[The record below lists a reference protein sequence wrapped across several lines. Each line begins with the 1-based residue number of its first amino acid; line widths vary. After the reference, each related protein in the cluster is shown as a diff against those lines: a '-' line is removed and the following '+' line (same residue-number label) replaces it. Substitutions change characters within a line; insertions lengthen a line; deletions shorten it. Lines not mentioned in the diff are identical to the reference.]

1 MRDSHGRNINYL
13 RLSITNRCNFDCFF
27 CSSNSSFVH
36 EITLQE
42 LQILSELFSRLGIE
56 HVRLTGGEPTLR
68 EDLPEIVE
76 LLSRRFR
83 VLITTNGSRLKDLA
97 KLFKKFDVRAINL
110 SFHSLRE
117 EIFYKITHSNLKDVL
132 DGLKSALKEGL
143 NVKLNCVVSEY
154 NVDEI
159 AELVR
164 FAGELKV
171 PIRFI
176 ELMPVGKNNKA
187 VVLNEIL
194 DRLKDFDLKPVDTK
208 LGFGPASYYVTKD
221 GNYVGIIAA
230 LSKNFCDSCNK
241 MRLSSDAKLYP
252 CLGSS
257 FYVDLREILNRGS
270 SEELLKIMRY
280 AVETKPLKHRMNET
294 FVPNN
299 MRELGG

>member
-27 CSSNSSFVH
+27 CSSNSSLVH

-42 LQILSELFSRLGIE
+42 LRILSELFSQLGIE
-56 HVRLTGGEPTLR
+56 YVRLTGGEPTLR
-68 EDLPEIVE
+68 EDLPEIIE
-76 LLSRRFR
+76 LFSKRFR
-83 VLITTNGSRLKDLA
+83 VLITTNGSRLKDFV
-97 KLFKKFDVRAINL
+97 KLFKRYNVHVNL
-110 SFHSLRE
+110 SLHSLNDE
-117 EIFYKITHSNLKDVL
+117 TFHKITQAKLKDVL
-132 DGLKSALKEGL
+132 DGLKNAMKEGL

-159 AELVR
+159 PELVR

-187 VVLNEIL
+187 VPFKEIL
-194 DRLKDFDLKPVDTK
+194 DRLKDFDLKPVDVK

-241 MRLSSDAKLYP
+241 IRLSSDAKLYP
-252 CLGSS
+252 CLGSN
-257 FYVDLREILNRGS
+257 FHIDLRAIMNRS
-270 SEELLKIMRY
+270 SEEILKVMKQTI
-280 AVETKPLKHRMNET
+280 ETKPLKHRMDET
-294 FVPNN
+294 PVSNN

>member
-27 CSSNSSFVH
+27 CSSNSSLVH

-42 LQILSELFSRLGIE
+42 LRILSELFSHLGIE
-56 HVRLTGGEPTLR
+56 YVRLTGGEPTLR
-68 EDLPEIVE
+68 EDLPEIIE
-76 LLSRRFR
+76 LLSKRFR
-83 VLITTNGSRLKDLA
+83 VLITTNGSRLKDFA
-97 KLFKKFDVRAINL
+97 KLFKRYNVHVNFSL
-110 SFHSLRE
+110 HSLNDE
-117 EIFYKITHSNLKDVL
+117 TFHKITQAKLKDVL
-132 DGLKSALKEGL
+132 DGLKNAVKEGL

-159 AELVR
+159 PELVR

-187 VVLNEIL
+187 VPFKEIL
-194 DRLKDFDLKPVDTK
+194 DRLKDFDLKPVDVK
-208 LGFGPASYYVTKD
+208 LGFGPASYYVTRD

-241 MRLSSDAKLYP
+241 IRLSSDAKLYP
-252 CLGSS
+252 CLGSNS
-257 FYVDLREILNRGS
+257 HIDLRAIMNRS
-270 SEELLKIMRY
+270 SEEILKVMKQTI
-280 AVETKPLKHRMNET
+280 ETKPLKHRMDET
-294 FVPNN
+294 PVSNN

>member
-27 CSSNSSFVH
+27 CSSNSSLVH
-36 EITLQE
+36 GITLQE
-42 LQILSELFSRLGIE
+42 LRILSELFSHLGIE
-56 HVRLTGGEPTLR
+56 YVRLTGGEPTLR
-68 EDLPEIVE
+68 EDLPEIIE
-76 LLSRRFR
+76 LFSKRFR
-83 VLITTNGSRLKDLA
+83 VLITTNGSRLKDFA
-97 KLFKKFDVRAINL
+97 KLFKRYNVHVNL
-110 SFHSLRE
+110 SLHSLNDE
-117 EIFYKITHSNLKDVL
+117 TFHKITQAKLKDVL
-132 DGLKSALKEGL
+132 DGLKNAVKESL

-159 AELVR
+159 PELVR

-187 VVLNEIL
+187 VPFKEIS
-194 DRLKDFDLKPVDTK
+194 DRLKDFDLKPVDVK
-208 LGFGPASYYVTKD
+208 LGFGPASYYVTRD

-241 MRLSSDAKLYP
+241 IRLSSDAKLYP

-270 SEELLKIMRY
+270 SEELLNIMKY
-280 AVETKPLKHRMNET
+280 TIETKPLKHGMNET